1 MKITPPPELTDVV
14 SLALEDLE
22 DPREMINGSAEFIL
36 IMRRQD
42 IDGNDEVL
50 PYTSE
55 KMSPSVVAGMLQ
67 LAQFQILNGMFQPYE
82 DDDDF

>member
-1 MKITPPPELTDVV
+1 MQQIPSDLTDVV
-14 SLALEDLE
+14 TLALEDLA
-22 DPREMINGSAEFIL
+22 DPRGMVNGSAEFIL

-55 KMSPSVVAGMLQ
+55 RMTATVAAGMLQ
-67 LAQFQILNGMFQPYE
+67 CAQKQILDGMFQPYE
-82 DDDDF
+82 DDEF

>member
-1 MKITPPPELTDVV
+1 MQAVPSDLTDVV
-14 SLALEDLE
+14 TLALEDLS
-22 DPREMINGSAEFIL
+22 DPREMVNGSAEFIL

-55 KMSPSVVAGMLQ
+55 RMTATVAAGMLQ
-67 LAQFQILNGMFQPYE
+67 CAQKQILDGMFVPYE
-82 DDDDF
+82 DE

>member
-1 MKITPPPELTDVV
+1 MQAIPSDLTDVV
-14 SLALEDLE
+14 TLALEDLA
-22 DPREMINGSAEFIL
+22 DPRGMVNGSAEFIL

-55 KMSPSVVAGMLQ
+55 RMTATVAAGMLQ
-67 LAQFQILNGMFQPYE
+67 CAQKQILDGMFAPYE
-82 DDDDF
+82 DE

>member
-1 MKITPPPELTDVV
+1 MRTTPPPELADVV

-22 DPREMINGSAEFIL
+22 DPGDMINGSAEFIL

-42 IDGNDEVL
+42 LDGNDEVL

-55 KMSPSVVAGMLQ
+55 KLNPTVMAGMLQ
-67 LAQFQILNGMFQPYE
+67 LAQFQIMNGMFQPYE
-82 DDDDF
+82 DEEF

>member
-1 MKITPPPELTDVV
+1 MQQIPSDLTDVV
-14 SLALEDLE
+14 TLALEDLA
-22 DPREMINGSAEFIL
+22 DPRGMVNGSAEFIL

-55 KMSPSVVAGMLQ
+55 RMTATVAAGMLQ
-67 LAQFQILNGMFQPYE
+67 CAQKQILDGMFQPYE
-82 DDDDF
+82 DE

>member
-1 MKITPPPELTDVV
+1 MQAIPSDLTDVV
-14 SLALEDLE
+14 TLALEDLA
-22 DPREMINGSAEFIL
+22 DPGEMVNGSAEFIL

-55 KMSPSVVAGMLQ
+55 RMTATVAAGMLQ
-67 LAQFQILNGMFQPYE
+67 CAQKQILDGMFAPYE
-82 DDDDF
+82 DE